1 MLLTSFVSIFF
12 MTIAIFF
19 YELFVFRSNVEE
31 KMISV
36 GKIIAINSTVPL
48 SFQDRHTEFEILS
61 SLINEKSLVY
71 VACYDLKGRLFADK
85 KGFSWDNSNVYIP
98 FSFDSR
104 DLERVRIEWKSLLNL
119 QVIVPVDFND
129 DFMGAIVLLTKQSEL
144 VEHFWQYLLLIFIF
158 FMVSFFLAYIF
169 SFFAQRYLTKPIFSL
184 LKVIE
189 EVRNKKDFSIRSAL
203 KTNDELQILAEGFN
217 LMLEQIE
224 EREKELQMQ
233 KMTLEEN
240 VKERTEELY
249 FANKNLLKSIA
260 ELKKAK
266 EYVEEAS
273 KTKMQ
278 FLANI
283 SHEIRTPMNGV
294 LGMAELLL
302 HSKLDNEQLKFLKTL
317 HRSGKEML
325 HMINELL
332 DFSRL
337 ESGKFDLNIIAFDLQ
352 QLCENCV
359 DVFNVEAAKKDVELL
374 VIFDKNVP
382 IYIYSDPDRL
392 RQVLINLLGNALK
405 FTAQGSVVLRV
416 GVEEDQG
423 GKQRLNFRISDTGI
437 GISPENQKK
446 IFLPFTQADETM
458 VRNYGGTGLGLAIV
472 TQIIELLG
480 GTIRLESELGKGS
493 TFIISMPLELAN
505 EEVKEQKLEDRT
517 LEKITVY
524 SLGLTELSRTALE
537 KILERYDLEIEHFSV
552 QEELKKNLADAK
564 CRIIVFVQPGKNI
577 RLSEVIKSSV
587 AQKSFFVRVGPVDKT
602 DTQLRDE
609 DVNYSMTLPLHLSE
623 IQTIIQEF
631 MEEKTHNKIVEKKNA
646 EKKQFRA
653 KVLLVEDNAVNQL
666 VATKS
671 LELFGISP
679 EIAENG
685 QVALDKFAS
694 GAYDLIFMDCQMPVK
709 DGYTASSEIR
719 EKEKNEG
726 RKRTPI
732 VALTAHALDK
742 DKARCLEHGMDG
754 YLIKPF
760 ELNDLQSCLEEWLK
774 GLLVE
779 KKEEVEEKVEEEIKK
794 EKSFEKK
801 SDNNLSS
808 EIGETEELK
817 PALDE
822 KILNSLREIGGLS
835 IPGMLSE
842 LFATYQKSGE
852 ELIANLK
859 TGMENQDL
867 ELIRRTAHTL
877 KSSSY
882 NVGAVI
888 LSGIAKEMEA
898 AARDG
903 KFETLVVLAPQIF
916 AEYERVLE
924 AIGNKNDG

>member
-12 MTIAIFF
+12 MAIAIFF
-19 YELFVFRSNVEE
+19 YEMFMFRSNIEE
-31 KMISV
+31 KIISV

-71 VACYDLKGRLFADK
+71 VACYDSEGRLFADK
-85 KGFSWDNSNVYIP
+85 KGFSWDDNSIFIP
-98 FSFDSR
+98 LSFNPQ
-104 DLERVRIEWKSLLNL
+104 DLGRVRIEWKSLLNL
-119 QVIVPVDFND
+119 QVVVPVDFKG
-129 DFMGAIVLLTKQSEL
+129 DFMGVIVLLTKQSEL
-144 VEHFWQYLLLIFIF
+144 VEYFGRYLLLIFIF
-158 FMVSFFLAYIF
+158 FMVSFLLAYIF
-169 SFFAQRYLTKPIFSL
+169 SFFAQRYLTEPIFSL
-184 LKVIE
+184 LQVIE
-189 EVRNKKDFSIRSAL
+189 DVRNKKDFSIRSCL

-217 LMLEQIE
+217 LMLDQIE

-233 KMTLEEN
+233 KVTLEEN

-249 FANKNLLKSIA
+249 FANKNLLKTIS

-273 KTKMQ
+273 KAKMQ

-294 LGMAELLL
+294 LGMAELLSQ
-302 HSKLDNEQLKFLKTL
+302 SKLDKEQSKLLETL

-325 HMINELL
+325 RMINELL

-359 DVFNVEAAKKDVELL
+359 DIFNVEALKKDVELL

-382 IYIYSDPDRL
+382 VHIYSDPDRL
-392 RQVLINLLGNALK
+392 RQVLVNLLGNALK

-416 GVEEDQG
+416 GVEEEQG
-423 GKQRLNFRISDTGI
+423 ERRRLNFRISDTGI

-480 GTIRLESELGKGS
+480 GTIRLESDLGKGS

-505 EEVKEQKLEDRT
+505 EEVKDQKLEDQT

-524 SLGLTELSRTALE
+524 SLGLTELLRTALE
-537 KILERYDLEIEHFSV
+537 KILERYGLEIEHFSV
-552 QEELKKNLADAK
+552 QEELQKNLADSK
-564 CRIIVFVQPGKNI
+564 CQIIVFVQPGKNI

-587 AQKSFFVRVGPVDKT
+587 AQKSFFVRVGPVDKA

-609 DVNYSMTLPLHLSE
+609 DVNYSMSLPLYLSE

-685 QVALDKFAS
+685 QIAIDKFTS
-694 GAYDLIFMDCQMPVK
+694 GTYDLIFMDCQMPVK

-760 ELNDLQSCLEEWLK
+760 ELNDLELCLEEWLK
-774 GLLVE
+774 DLSVE
-779 KKEEVEEKVEEEIKK
+779 KEEIKE
-794 EKSFEKK
+794 EKSFGKK
-801 SDNNLSS
+801 SDEDLSS
-808 EIGETEELK
+808 EIKETGELK

-822 KILNSLREIGGLS
+822 KILNGLREIEGLGM
-835 IPGMLSE
+835 PGMLSE

-859 TGMENQDL
+859 TGIKNQDL

-882 NVGAVI
+882 NVGAII
-888 LSGIAKEMEA
+888 LSGIAKEMETA
-898 AARDG
+898 VRDG
-903 KFETLVVLAPQIF
+903 KPEMLAVLAPRIF

-924 AIGNKNDG
+924 AIGNKKE